1 MEIDD
6 LHETFVSET
15 PAISRLE
22 RGRRLAARAPVPQGT
37 FAVGAGLMVAGLA
50 TYAFQI
56 LAFRG
61 LNKLDYGALNTLWV
75 VVFVLAPGVFLPLE
89 QEVGRAMAARRVHGI
104 GGAPIV
110 RRAGT
115 LGGAFAVVMAIAV
128 IVTAF
133 TTRLVPRLFA
143 GHSGLVV
150 CLVIALFTFGIEYL
164 ARGAFAG
171 TGNFGAYGVSMAAEA
186 LLRLA
191 PCIPLALVG
200 SKNPVWFGLCLAI
213 PPLLATAIALRGRT
227 GLMLAGPPAPY
238 KEISANLG
246 YLLGGSL
253 FAQVLGYAPFIG
265 AEILAKPEQ
274 RVAVAD
280 FIVGLFLSRIPIVLF
295 QAVQAALLP
304 GLTQL
309 VSAGRSDEFRVG
321 VRRLVYVVVGIG
333 VLGVAAGW
341 VAGPTV
347 GALLFGSKFNLGHS
361 DVALLATGSGLFILS
376 LTMSQALIA
385 LSGHALTM
393 YAWLIG
399 LATFMVTTSVVS
411 HELFLRVELGSIAG
425 AAASALVMAY
435 FFSRRLR
442 QGVAAGGLALFIE
455 QLGYEPLEI

>member
-1 MEIDD
+1 M
-6 LHETFVSET
+6 
-15 PAISRLE
+15 SRME
-22 RGRRLAARAPVPQGT
+22 RGRRLAARAPVPEGT
-37 FAVGAGLMVAGLA
+37 FAVGAGLVVAGLA

-61 LNKLDYGALNTLWV
+61 LNKLDYAALNSLWV

-104 GGAPIV
+104 GGGPIV
-110 RRAGT
+110 RRAGV
-115 LGGAFAVVMAIAV
+115 LGGAFAVFMVIAV
-128 IVTAF
+128 AVAAL
-133 TTRLVPRLFA
+133 TTNFVPRLFA
-143 GHSGLVV
+143 GHTGLVI

-191 PCIPLALVG
+191 PCIPLALVD

-227 GLMLAGPPAPY
+227 DLMLPGPPAPY
-238 KEISANLG
+238 KEISTNLG

-265 AEILAKPEQ
+265 AVALAKPSQ
-274 RVAVAD
+274 RTAVGD

-304 GLTQL
+304 GLTSM
-309 VSAGRSDEFRVG
+309 VSADRSDDFRVG

-333 VLGVAAGW
+333 ALGVAGGW
-341 VAGPTV
+341 IAGPTV
-347 GALLFGSKFNLGHS
+347 GGMLFGAKFNLGRS

-393 YAWLIG
+393 YAWLLG
-399 LATFMVTTSVVS
+399 LAVFVATTAVVS

-425 AAASALVMAY
+425 AAASAAMMA
-435 FFSRRLR
+435 FFFARRLR
-442 QGVAAGGLALFIE
+442 QGVAAGGLKLFIE

>member
-1 MEIDD
+1 M
-6 LHETFVSET
+6 
-15 PAISRLE
+15 E
-22 RGRRLAARAPVPQGT
+22 RGRRLAARAPVPEGT
-37 FAVGAGLMVAGLA
+37 FAVGAGLVIAGIA

-61 LNKLDYGALNTLWV
+61 LNKLDFAALNSLWV

-104 GGAPIV
+104 GGGPIV
-110 RRAGT
+110 RRAGA
-115 LGGAFAVVMAIAV
+115 LGGAFAVFMVVAV
-128 IVTAF
+128 VVAAF
-133 TTRLVPRLFA
+133 TTNFVPRLFA
-143 GHSGLVV
+143 GHTGLVI

-191 PCIPLALVG
+191 PCIPLALVR

-227 GLMLAGPPAPY
+227 DLMLPGPIAPY
-238 KEISANLG
+238 KEISTNLG

-265 AEILAKPEQ
+265 AVALAKPAQ
-274 RVAVAD
+274 RTAVGD

-304 GLTQL
+304 GLTSM
-309 VSAGRSDEFRVG
+309 VSAGRSDDFRVG

-333 VLGVAAGW
+333 ALGVAGGW

-347 GALLFGSKFNLGHS
+347 GGILFGAKFNLGRS

-399 LATFMVTTSVVS
+399 LATFIATTAVVS
-411 HELFLRVELGSIAG
+411 HQLFLRVELGSIAG
-425 AAASALVMAY
+425 AAASAAVMA
-435 FFSRRLR
+435 FFFTRRLR
-442 QGVAAGGLALFIE
+442 QGVAAGGLKLFIE
-455 QLGYEPLEI
+455 QLGYEHLEI